1 MNDIIA
7 QVIAIIGYG
16 NDYLQVGNLLYDFDS
31 NCIFQY
37 CKSVDFIY
45 QKKKGLFSKKVEM
58 LIADSPTGWFKYLNE
73 KGCLKLRLHFK
84 SQRPDDYMTA
94 GFVGGGG
101 IWLIETVFEDHSD
114 FWNAE
119 WSSINQ
125 NAPDNK
131 IWQVKYKCISKD
143 RPTIDKQYDLLE
155 IKTRLKNSLTRIESF
170 ALEENLEYW
179 GKLFESAR
187 RLLDEKNPYKDSY
200 LQDILPK
207 NNYSI
212 DALQLLFAAF
222 FSFVFGGMRSWNDG
236 VAKNHKK
243 HKELSKILYEDIVD
257 AIVSA
262 VNSF

>member
-58 LIADSPTGWFKYLNE
+58 LVADSPTGWFKYLNE

-94 GFVGGGG
+94 G
-101 IWLIETVFEDHSD
+101 
-114 FWNAE
+114 
-119 WSSINQ
+119 
-125 NAPDNK
+125 
-131 IWQVKYKCISKD
+131 
-143 RPTIDKQYDLLE
+143 
-155 IKTRLKNSLTRIESF
+155 LTRIESF

-222 FSFVFGGMRSWNDG
+222 SSFVFGGMGSWNDG

>member
-58 LIADSPTGWFKYLNE
+58 LVADSPTGWFKYLNE

-84 SQRPDDYMTA
+84 SQRSDDYMTA

-155 IKTRLKNSLTRIESF
+155 IKTRLKNSLTQIESF

-187 RLLDEKNPYKDSY
+187 RLLV
-200 LQDILPK
+200 
-207 NNYSI
+207 
-212 DALQLLFAAF
+212 FAAF
-222 FSFVFGGMRSWNDG
+222 SSFVFGGMGSWNDG

>member
-58 LIADSPTGWFKYLNE
+58 LVADSPTGWFKYLNE

-170 ALEENLEYW
+170 AL
-179 GKLFESAR
+179 
-187 RLLDEKNPYKDSY
+187 
-200 LQDILPK
+200 
-207 NNYSI
+207 
-212 DALQLLFAAF
+212 
-222 FSFVFGGMRSWNDG
+222 
-236 VAKNHKK
+236 
-243 HKELSKILYEDIVD
+243 
-257 AIVSA
+257 
-262 VNSF
+262 